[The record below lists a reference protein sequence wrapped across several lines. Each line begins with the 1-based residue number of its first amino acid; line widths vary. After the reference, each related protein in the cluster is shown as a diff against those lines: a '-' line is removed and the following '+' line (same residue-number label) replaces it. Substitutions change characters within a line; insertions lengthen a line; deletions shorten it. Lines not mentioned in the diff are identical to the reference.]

1 MNNKLRQTLGK
12 RERLH
17 GKSQISRLFTKGNTF
32 YIYPF
37 KVIYLTETS
46 DEPERPKILIS
57 VSKKNLKK
65 AVDRNKVKRLVREA
79 YRTNKALLF
88 EESRSSLLF
97 GLIYTAKTIL
107 SYTEIE
113 KKIILILHRLKE
125 QDE

>member
-1 MNNKLRQTLGK
+1 M
-12 RERLH
+12 
-17 GKSQISRLFTKGNTF
+17 
-32 YIYPF
+32 
-37 KVIYLTETS
+37 VIYLTETS